1 MQLPIFGIRS
11 VFEAALFAEG
21 SAYKNIVLSS
31 PTGSGKS
38 TEVPRWCSGRTLVI
52 EPRRIACRSLAA
64 RVADLEETRLGDAVG
79 YIVRDER
86 VMSKETRIVFATPG
100 IVLRD
105 RALLASAET
114 VILDEFHERS
124 IETDLLLALLPVHT
138 KAKLVI
144 MSATLEGERVAAHV
158 GGVHLVAEGRTF
170 PVETR
175 YLGTPLLP
183 DSEGLAHRVRS
194 AVEMALREAGDV
206 LVFLPGKGEIEACA
220 QALSGLPCSLV
231 PLHGGLSLEEQ
242 RRAFGST
249 PQRKVILATNVAET
263 SLTIPG
269 VGVVIDS
276 GLVRQTRYHDGRGF
290 LTLVSIADDSASQ
303 RAGRAGRTGPGI
315 CLRMWSSSA
324 RLEKITLPE
333 IHRESLVPLVMGAAA
348 WGEQPETLR
357 LLDAPKP
364 YALEAA
370 RADLAAWGA
379 LQSSGLS
386 DAGRSLFALPIAPHR
401 ARLLIAARKEGCI
414 EDAIDLVAALSVT
427 KPFFPA
433 RETSQHSLDQRETEL
448 ANDEDLRA
456 SGCDATAL
464 VQALRAAR
472 PSDHGVS
479 ASAVHEARQTRTR
492 LRKMEGLASTPAE
505 PAPFAREA
513 ILRAALQADARVAHI
528 ARARG
533 RDVYFSN
540 GGTELELSRSSAARR
555 VKQLDALLVLDT
567 RALGSGRDQRVLI
580 TCGMPIPL
588 ALLARAGLG
597 EERLGSV
604 ALEGKRV
611 VATIERVLAKRVIGT
626 REDEPEGALLRE
638 AMVTLAARGSL
649 WKRVIPETR
658 LRLDRIALA
667 SRITAS
673 GHATIA
679 FKTSEVVELEPW
691 LLQRLASLGVERS
704 EDMAL
709 LSDSDLLPDE
719 LPYET
724 RAVLDK
730 DFPPSVSVGD
740 ASYRAAYD
748 MEKREVVLQMVKGN
762 RKEPPPLAYLPSFAG
777 LRVCVVSG
785 KGVAILRE
793 RGR

>member
-1 MQLPIFGIRS
+1 VQLPVFAIRS
-11 VFEAALFAEG
+11 VFEAAL
-21 SAYKNIVLSS
+21 SAGGNARTCIVLSS

-38 TEVPRWCSGRTLVI
+38 TEVPRWCPGRTLVI

-64 RVADLEETRLGDAVG
+64 RVADLEETRLGEGVG
-79 YIVRDER
+79 YVVRDER
-86 VMSKETRIVFATPG
+86 VMSKDTRIVFATPG

-105 RALLASAET
+105 RALLSSAST

-124 IETDLLLALLPVHT
+124 IETDLLLALLPKHSE
-138 KAKLVI
+138 AKLVI

-158 GGVHLVAEGRTF
+158 GGKHLAAEGRTF
-170 PVETR
+170 PVEIR

-183 DSEGLAHRVRS
+183 DGEGLAHRVRS
-194 AVEMALREAGDV
+194 AVELALREAGDV

-242 RRAFGST
+242 RRAFGTT

-290 LTLVSIADDSASQ
+290 LTLVSIADDSAAQ

-348 WGEQPETLR
+348 WGEEPETLR

-379 LQSSGLS
+379 LQKQGLS
-386 DAGRSLFALPIAPHR
+386 DAGRALFALPIAPHH
-401 ARLLIAARKEGCI
+401 ARLLIAARAEGCI
-414 EDAIDLVAALSVT
+414 EDAIDLVAVLSVT
-427 KPFFPA
+427 KPVFVDS
-433 RETSQHSLDQRETEL
+433 RHDEL
-448 ANDEDLRA
+448 GNDEDLRA

-479 ASAVHEARQTRTR
+479 QSAVHEARQTRTR
-492 LRKMEGLASTPAE
+492 LRKMEGLPSTPAE

-513 ILRAALQADARVAHI
+513 ILRAALASDARIAHV

-555 VKQLDALLVLDT
+555 MKQLDALLVLDT

-580 TCGMPIPL
+580 TCGMPVPL

-597 EERLGSV
+597 EERLGPIT
-604 ALEGKRV
+604 LEGKRI
-611 VATIERVLAKRVIGT
+611 VASIERVLAKRVIGT
-626 REDEPEGALLRE
+626 REDAPQGALARE
-638 AMVTLAARGSL
+638 AMVALAARGSL

-658 LRLDRIALA
+658 ERLERIALA
-667 SRITAS
+667 SRIASS
-673 GHATIA
+673 GHASITK
-679 FKTSEVVELEPW
+679 KTSEPTELEPW
-691 LLQRLASLGVERS
+691 LLQRLESLGVQSS
-704 EDMAL
+704 EDLAL

-724 RAVLDK
+724 RTVLDK
-730 DFPPSVSVGD
+730 DFPASVSVGD
-740 ASYRAAYD
+740 ATYRAAYD
-748 MEKREVVLQMVKGN
+748 MEKREVVLHMVKGN

-777 LRVCVVSG
+777 LRVCVASG
-785 KGVAILRE
+785 KGVAVLRE